1 LEFLPVDHL
10 FKPNYISVV
19 MRKDKTLVS
28 YKSDIIKILFGE
40 EITNNAA

>member
-1 LEFLPVDHL
+1 
-10 FKPNYISVV
+10 

-28 YKSDIIKILFGE
+28 YKSDFIKILFGE